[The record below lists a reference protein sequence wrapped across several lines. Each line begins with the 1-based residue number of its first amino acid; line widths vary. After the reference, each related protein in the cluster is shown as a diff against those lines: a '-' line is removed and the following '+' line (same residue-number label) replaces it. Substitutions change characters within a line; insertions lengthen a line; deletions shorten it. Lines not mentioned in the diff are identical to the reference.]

1 MKNNIKHGLLFLG
14 ASIICAILFLLLWNT
29 QIFDDMISDK
39 GFLTLEG
46 SPNAIRMGFCHCV
59 IQWVLFIATF
69 VTAINAI
76 FTFSDREGDY
86 SNVNIKKKWIVIP
99 GIIILCWFISPIGS
113 IIKLYNKNIEYT
125 NQLDKQQYARKMFFD
140 KLWKVYLQKYEI
152 CELNKNTFLEV
163 TNMIMEGRH
172 DGEQVTW
179 KWLQENQNIPYS
191 EFTKF
196 YSDLSGFVNGQR
208 EEYYKLEEACME
220 TVRQQNSMLDS
231 FPNVM
236 YNKVL
241 GIQKLQYNPG
251 FTSTHTE
258 HVFKTKKEDI

>member
-76 FTFSDREGDY
+76 FTFSDKTGDY

-113 IIKLYNKNIEYT
+113 IIKLYNKNIEDT
-125 NQLDKQQYARKMFFD
+125 NQLDKHQYARKMFFD
-140 KLWKVYLQKYEI
+140 K
-152 CELNKNTFLEV
+152 
-163 TNMIMEGRH
+163 
-172 DGEQVTW
+172 
-179 KWLQENQNIPYS
+179 
-191 EFTKF
+191 
-196 YSDLSGFVNGQR
+196 
-208 EEYYKLEEACME
+208 
-220 TVRQQNSMLDS
+220 
-231 FPNVM
+231 
-236 YNKVL
+236 
-241 GIQKLQYNPG
+241 
-251 FTSTHTE
+251 
-258 HVFKTKKEDI
+258 